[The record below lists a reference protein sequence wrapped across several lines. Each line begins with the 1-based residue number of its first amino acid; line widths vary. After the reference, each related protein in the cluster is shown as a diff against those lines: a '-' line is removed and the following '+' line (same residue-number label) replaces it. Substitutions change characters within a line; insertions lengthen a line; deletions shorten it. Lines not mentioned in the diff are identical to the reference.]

1 MRRVL
6 VGLMA
11 LVVMSAAIG
20 LASVPAA
27 ALTATI
33 PAGNALTVTITV
45 GADATISYSWTSDG
59 GTLSFEL
66 RDQAA
71 NVLRSS
77 SGTYG
82 TGLYTVDHGGVYS
95 LVWTNS
101 NTAAVTINYNVDAL
115 DIGGGFFDDLGDAI
129 VLGMI
134 IVLAVIV
141 IIVVVVVLVVVKGKK
156 KQPQPATGPGAGVVP
171 PMGNNCSV
179 CGSPLDP
186 SMAFCAKCGAKLR

>member
-6 VGLMA
+6 ASLMM
-11 LVVMSAAIG
+11 LVVMLAATG

-27 ALTATI
+27 ALDATI
-33 PAGNALTVTITV
+33 PSGHALTVTITV
-45 GADATISYSWTSDG
+45 SADATISYSWTSD

-77 SGTYG
+77 SGTFG
-82 TGLYTVDHGGVYS
+82 TGLYTVDNGGVYS
-95 LVWTNS
+95 LVWTNLGAS
-101 NTAAVTINYNVDAL
+101 SVDIDYNVEAL

-129 VLGMI
+129 VLGML

-156 KQPQPATGPGAGVVP
+156 KQPQPAPGLGAGVVP
-171 PMGNNCSV
+171 PMGNNCAV